1 MPAMRTLV
9 RDLRGKLDETVVV
22 YGWVNTLRLQRVMQ
36 FVIVRDP
43 TGMVQVVNRR
53 GGEDAALERTLDE
66 LTVESAVAVTGRVV
80 DNPIVKLGGLEIVA
94 ESVEVLARSDVPL
107 PVDANTNLEQ
117 RLDWRFLD
125 VRRSAQGL
133 VFEVQTTVERAM
145 RAVADAEGFTEM
157 HTPKLMGTASESGA
171 EVFRVDYFGRKA
183 YLAQSPQFFKQMAIA
198 AGIERVFEIGP
209 VFRAEPSFTSR
220 HATEFTGVDVEMAW
234 IGGVEDVM
242 AFEERLLVH
251 VLEEVKARHGAAIA
265 EHFGVDVTVPAVPF
279 PRITMAEAIA
289 WLRSDGWDPEG
300 DRVDLDPE
308 GERRLS
314 ALVAER
320 HGHELVFVT
329 RFPIEVRPFYH
340 LRPDDDP
347 KVTESFDLLWKG
359 IEITTGAQREH
370 RYEVL
375 SRQADE
381 KGMDTAPL
389 TDYLNCFRF
398 GTPPHGGF
406 GLGLNRLLMVL
417 LGLYS
422 IREAT
427 FLFRGPGRLTP

>member
-1 MPAMRTLV
+1 MRTLV

-36 FVIVRDP
+36 FAIVRDP

-53 GGEDAALERTLDE
+53 GGEDAGLERTLDE

-94 ESVEVLARSDVPL
+94 ESVEVLARADVPL

-125 VRRSAQGL
+125 VRRSAQRL
-133 VFEVQTTVERAM
+133 VFDVQTTVERAM

-183 YLAQSPQFFKQMAIA
+183 FLAQSPQFFKQMAVA
-198 AGIERVFEIGP
+198 AGVERVFEIGP

-234 IGGVEDVM
+234 IAGVEDVM
-242 AFEERLLVH
+242 AFEERLLVR

-265 EHFGVDVTVPAVPF
+265 EHFGVDVTIPAVPF
-279 PRITMAEAIA
+279 PRLTMAEAIS
-289 WLRSDGWDPEG
+289 WLRSDGWNPEG

-320 HGHELVFVT
+320 DGHEFVFVT

-347 KVTESFDLLWKG
+347 KVTESYDLLWKG

-370 RYEVL
+370 RYEVIA
-375 SRQADE
+375 RQADE

-417 LGLYS
+417 LGLSS

>member
-1 MPAMRTLV
+1 MRTLV
-9 RDLRGKLDETVVV
+9 RDLRGRLDETVVV

-53 GGEDAALERTLDE
+53 GGEDAGLERTLDE

-94 ESVEVLARSDVPL
+94 ESVEVLARADVPL

-125 VRRSAQGL
+125 VRRSAQRL
-133 VFEVQTTVERAM
+133 VFDVQTTVERAM
-145 RAVADAEGFTEM
+145 RAVADDDGFTEM

-183 YLAQSPQFFKQMAIA
+183 FLAQSPQFFKQMAVA

-234 IGGVEDVM
+234 IAGVEDVM
-242 AFEERLLVH
+242 AFEERLLVR

-279 PRITMAEAIA
+279 PRYTMAEAIS
-289 WLRSDGWDPEG
+289 WLRSDGWNPEG

-320 HGHELVFVT
+320 DGHEFVFVT

-347 KVTESFDLLWKG
+347 KVTESYDLLWKG

-370 RYEVL
+370 RYEVIA
-375 SRQADE
+375 RQADE

-417 LGLYS
+417 LGLSS

>member
-1 MPAMRTLV
+1 MRTLV
-9 RDLRGKLDETVVV
+9 RDLRDKLDQTVVV
-22 YGWVNTLRLQRVMQ
+22 EGWVNTLRLQRVMQ
-36 FVIVRDP
+36 FVVVRDP

-53 GGEDAALERTLDE
+53 GGGDDQLERVLDD
-66 LTVESAVAVTGRVV
+66 LTVESAVAITGRVV
-80 DNPIVKLGGLEIVA
+80 ENPIVKLGGLEIVA
-94 ESVEVLARSDVPL
+94 ESVEVLARAEVPL
-107 PVDANTNLEQ
+107 PIDANTNLEQ

-125 VRRSAQGL
+125 VRRSAQRL

-171 EVFRVDYFGRKA
+171 EVFRVEYFDRQA
-183 YLAQSPQFFKQMAIA
+183 YLAQSPQFYKQMAIA

-209 VFRAEPSFTSR
+209 VFRAEPSYTSR
-220 HATEFTGVDVEMAW
+220 HATEFTGVDVELAW
-234 IGGVEDVM
+234 ISGVEEVM
-242 AFEERLLVH
+242 SFEERLLVH
-251 VLEEVKARHGAAIA
+251 VLAEVQARHGQAIG
-265 EHFGVDVTVPAVPF
+265 EHFGVDVSVPAVPF
-279 PRITMAEAIA
+279 PRVTMAEATA
-289 WLRSDGWDPEG
+289 RLRERGWNPEG

-314 ALVAER
+314 ALTAEET
-320 HGHELVFVT
+320 GHEFVFVT
-329 RFPIEVRPFYH
+329 RFPVGVRPFYH

-347 KVTESFDLLWKG
+347 TVTESYDLLWKG

-370 RYEVL
+370 RYEVIA
-375 SRQADE
+375 RQADE

-417 LGLYS
+417 LGLSS

>member
-1 MPAMRTLV
+1 MRTLV

-36 FVIVRDP
+36 FAIVRDP

-53 GGEDAALERTLDE
+53 GGEDARLEQTLDD

-94 ESVEVLARSDVPL
+94 ESVEVLARADVPL

-125 VRRSAQGL
+125 VRRSAQRL
-133 VFEVQTTVERAM
+133 TFDVQTTVERAM

-171 EVFRVDYFGRKA
+171 EVFRVDYFGRRA
-183 YLAQSPQFFKQMAIA
+183 FLAQSPQFYKQMAIA

-234 IGGVEDVM
+234 ISGVEDVM

-251 VLEEVKARHGAAIA
+251 VLEEVKVRHGAAIS
-265 EHFGVDVTVPAVPF
+265 EHFGVDVTIPAVPF
-279 PRITMAEAIA
+279 PRFTMAEAIS
-289 WLRSDGWDPEG
+289 WLRSDGWNPEG

-314 ALVAER
+314 ALVAEQA
-320 HGHELVFVT
+320 GHDFVFVT
-329 RFPIEVRPFYH
+329 RFPAGVRPFYH

-347 KVTESFDLLWKG
+347 AVTESYDLLWKG

-370 RYEVL
+370 RYDVL
-375 SRQADE
+375 SKQAHE
-381 KGMDTAPL
+381 KGMDVAPL
-389 TDYLNCFRF
+389 ADYLNCFRF

-417 LGLYS
+417 LGFSS

>member
-1 MPAMRTLV
+1 MRTLV

-36 FVIVRDP
+36 FAIVRDP

-53 GGEDAALERTLDE
+53 GGEDARLEQTLDD

-94 ESVEVLARSDVPL
+94 ESVEVLARADAPL

-125 VRRSAQGL
+125 VRRSAQRL
-133 VFEVQTTVERAM
+133 TFDVQTTVERAM

-171 EVFRVDYFGRKA
+171 EVFRVDYFGRRA
-183 YLAQSPQFFKQMAIA
+183 FLAQSPQFYKQMAIA

-234 IGGVEDVM
+234 ISGVEDVM

-265 EHFGVDVTVPAVPF
+265 EHFGVDVTIPAVPF
-279 PRITMAEAIA
+279 PRVTMAEAISR
-289 WLRSDGWDPEG
+289 LRSAGWNPEG

-314 ALVAER
+314 ALVAEQA
-320 HGHELVFVT
+320 GHDFVFVT
-329 RFPIEVRPFYH
+329 RFPVGVRPFYH

-347 KVTESFDLLWKG
+347 TVTESYDLLWKG

-370 RYEVL
+370 RYDVL
-375 SRQADE
+375 CKQAVE
-381 KGMDTAPL
+381 KAMDVTPL

-417 LGLYS
+417 LGLSS

>member
-1 MPAMRTLV
+1 MRTLV

-36 FVIVRDP
+36 FAIVRDP

-53 GGEDAALERTLDE
+53 GGEDAGLERTLDE

-94 ESVEVLARSDVPL
+94 ESVEVLARADVPL

-125 VRRSAQGL
+125 VRRSAQRL
-133 VFEVQTTVERAM
+133 VFDVQTTVERAM
-145 RAVADAEGFTEM
+145 RAVADDEGFTEM

-183 YLAQSPQFFKQMAIA
+183 FLAQSPQFFKQMAVA
-198 AGIERVFEIGP
+198 AGVERVFEIGP

-234 IGGVEDVM
+234 IAGVEDVM
-242 AFEERLLVH
+242 AFEERLLVR

-279 PRITMAEAIA
+279 PRYTMAEAIS
-289 WLRSDGWDPEG
+289 WLRSDGWNPEG

-320 HGHELVFVT
+320 DGHEFVFVT

-347 KVTESFDLLWKG
+347 KVTESYDLLWKG

-370 RYEVL
+370 RYEVIA
-375 SRQADE
+375 RQADE

-417 LGLYS
+417 LGLSS

>member
-1 MPAMRTLV
+1 MRTLV

-36 FVIVRDP
+36 FAIVRDP

-53 GGEDAALERTLDE
+53 GGEDDRLERTLDD

-94 ESVEVLARSDVPL
+94 ESVEVLARADVPL

-125 VRRSAQGL
+125 VRRSAQRL
-133 VFEVQTTVERAM
+133 TFDVQTTVERAM

-171 EVFRVDYFGRKA
+171 EVFRVDYFGRRA
-183 YLAQSPQFFKQMAIA
+183 FLAQSPQFYKQMAIA

-234 IGGVEDVM
+234 ISGVEDVM

-251 VLEEVKARHGAAIA
+251 VLEEVKARHGAAIS

-279 PRITMAEAIA
+279 PRVTMAEAISS
-289 WLRSDGWDPEG
+289 LRSGGWNPEG

-314 ALVAER
+314 ALVAEQT
-320 HGHELVFVT
+320 GHEFVFVT
-329 RFPIEVRPFYH
+329 RFPVGVRPFYH

-347 KVTESFDLLWKG
+347 TVTESYDLLWKG

-370 RYEVL
+370 RYDVL
-375 SRQADE
+375 SKQADE
-381 KGMDTAPL
+381 KGMDVAPL

-417 LGLYS
+417 LGFSS

>member
-1 MPAMRTLV
+1 
-9 RDLRGKLDETVVV
+9 VV

-53 GGEDAALERTLDE
+53 GGEDAGLERTLEE

-94 ESVEVLARSDVPL
+94 ESVEVLARAEVPL

-125 VRRSAQGL
+125 VRRSAQRL

-183 YLAQSPQFFKQMAIA
+183 FLAQSPQFYKQMAIA
-198 AGIERVFEIGP
+198 AGIERVFEVGP

-242 AFEERLLVH
+242 AFEERLLVR
-251 VLEEVKARHGAAIA
+251 VLEEVRARHGEAIA
-265 EHFGVDVTVPAVPF
+265 EHFGVEVTVPAVPF
-279 PRITMAEAIA
+279 PRRTMAEAISR
-289 WLRSDGWDPEG
+289 LRADGWNPEG

-314 ALVAER
+314 ALVAEET
-320 HGHELVFVT
+320 GHEFVFVT
-329 RFPIEVRPFYH
+329 RFPIGARPFYH

-347 KVTESFDLLWKG
+347 SVTESYDLLWKG

-370 RYEVL
+370 RFDILTE
-375 SRQADE
+375 QAAE

-417 LGLYS
+417 LGLSS

>member
-1 MPAMRTLV
+1 MPGMRTLV

-53 GGEDAALERTLDE
+53 GGEDAGLERTLDE

-94 ESVEVLARSDVPL
+94 ESVEVLARADVPL

-125 VRRSAQGL
+125 VRRSAQRL
-133 VFEVQTTVERAM
+133 VFDVQTTVERAM
-145 RAVADAEGFTEM
+145 RAVADDEGFTEM

-183 YLAQSPQFFKQMAIA
+183 FLAQSPQFFKQMAVA

-242 AFEERLLVH
+242 AFEERLLVR
-251 VLEEVKARHGAAIA
+251 VLEEVRARHGAAIA

-279 PRITMAEAIA
+279 PRYTMAEAIS
-289 WLRSDGWDPEG
+289 WLRSDGWNPEG

-320 HGHELVFVT
+320 DGHEFVFVT

-347 KVTESFDLLWKG
+347 MVTESYDLLWKG

-370 RYEVL
+370 RYEVIA
-375 SRQADE
+375 RQADE

-417 LGLYS
+417 LGLSS

>member
-1 MPAMRTLV
+1 MRTLV

-36 FVIVRDP
+36 FAIVRDP

-53 GGEDAALERTLDE
+53 GGEDAGLERTLDK

-94 ESVEVLARSDVPL
+94 QSVEVLARADVPL

-125 VRRSAQGL
+125 VRRSAQRL
-133 VFEVQTTVERAM
+133 VFDVQTTVERAM
-145 RAVADAEGFTEM
+145 RAVADDEGFTEM

-183 YLAQSPQFFKQMAIA
+183 FLAQSPQFFKQMAVA
-198 AGIERVFEIGP
+198 AGVERVFEIGP

-234 IGGVEDVM
+234 IAGVEDVM
-242 AFEERLLVH
+242 AFEERLLVR

-279 PRITMAEAIA
+279 PRYTMAEAIS
-289 WLRSDGWDPEG
+289 WLRSDGWNPEG

-320 HGHELVFVT
+320 DGHEFVFVT

-347 KVTESFDLLWKG
+347 KVTESYDLLWKG

-370 RYEVL
+370 RYEVIA
-375 SRQADE
+375 RQADE

-417 LGLYS
+417 LGLSS

>member
-1 MPAMRTLV
+1 MPGMRTLV
-9 RDLRGKLDETVVV
+9 RELRGKLDETVVV

-53 GGEDAALERTLDE
+53 GGEDDRLERALDE
-66 LTVESAVAVTGRVV
+66 LTVESAVAITGRVV
-80 DNPIVKLGGLEIVA
+80 DNPVVKLGGLEIVA
-94 ESVEVLARSDVPL
+94 ESVEVLARAEVPL
-107 PVDANTNLEQ
+107 PIDANTNLEQ

-125 VRRSAQGL
+125 VRRSAQQL

-171 EVFRVDYFGRKA
+171 EVFRVEYFDKQA
-183 YLAQSPQFFKQMAIA
+183 FLAQSPQFYKQMAIA

-220 HATEFTGVDVEMAW
+220 HATEFTGVDAEIAW
-234 IGGVEDVM
+234 ISGVEDVM

-251 VLEEVKARHGAAIA
+251 VLEEVRARHGAAIS
-265 EHFGVDVTVPAVPF
+265 EHFGVEVVVPTVPF
-279 PRITMAEAIA
+279 PRVTMAEAIA
-289 WLRSDGWDPEG
+289 RLREGGWNPER

-314 ALVAER
+314 ALTAER
-320 HGHELVFVT
+320 DGHEFVFVT
-329 RFPIEVRPFYH
+329 RFPVSVRPFYH

-347 KVTESFDLLWKG
+347 TVTESYDLLWKG

-370 RYEVL
+370 RYDVL
-375 SRQADE
+375 CKQADE
-381 KGMDTAPL
+381 KGMEVAPL
-389 TDYLNCFRF
+389 ADYLNCFRF

-417 LGLYS
+417 LGLPS

-427 FLFRGPGRLTP
+427 FLFRGPSRLTP

>member
-1 MPAMRTLV
+1 MRTLV
-9 RDLRGKLDETVVV
+9 RDLRDKLDQTVVV
-22 YGWVNTLRLQRVMQ
+22 EGWVNTLRLQRVMQ
-36 FVIVRDP
+36 FVVLRDP

-53 GGEDAALERTLDE
+53 GGGDDQLERVLDD
-66 LTVESAVAVTGRVV
+66 LTVESAVAITGRVV
-80 DNPIVKLGGLEIVA
+80 ENPIVKLGGLEIVA
-94 ESVEVLARSDVPL
+94 ESVEVLARAEVPL
-107 PVDANTNLEQ
+107 PIDANTNLEQ

-125 VRRSAQGL
+125 VRRSAQRL

-171 EVFRVDYFGRKA
+171 EVFRVEYFDRQA
-183 YLAQSPQFFKQMAIA
+183 YLAQSPQFYKQMAIA

-209 VFRAEPSFTSR
+209 VFRAEPSYTSR

-234 IGGVEDVM
+234 ISGVEEVM
-242 AFEERLLVH
+242 SFEERLLVH
-251 VLEEVKARHGAAIA
+251 VLAEVRARHGQAIG
-265 EHFGVDVTVPAVPF
+265 EHFGVDVSVPAVPF
-279 PRITMAEAIA
+279 PRVTMAEATA
-289 WLRSDGWDPEG
+289 RLRERGWNPEG

-314 ALVAER
+314 ALTAEET
-320 HGHELVFVT
+320 GHEFVFVT
-329 RFPIEVRPFYH
+329 RFPVGVRPFYH

-347 KVTESFDLLWKG
+347 TVTESYDLLWKG

-370 RYEVL
+370 RYDVL
-375 SRQADE
+375 CKQADE
-381 KGMDTAPL
+381 KGIEVGPIA
-389 TDYLNCFRF
+389 DYLNCFRF

-417 LGLYS
+417 LGLPS

>member
-1 MPAMRTLV
+1 MRTLV

-36 FVIVRDP
+36 FAIVRDP

-53 GGEDAALERTLDE
+53 GGEDAGLERTLDE

-94 ESVEVLARSDVPL
+94 ESVEVLARADVPL

-125 VRRSAQGL
+125 VRRSAQRL
-133 VFEVQTTVERAM
+133 VFDVQTTVERAM
-145 RAVADAEGFTEM
+145 RAVADDEGFTEM

-183 YLAQSPQFFKQMAIA
+183 FLAQSPQFFKQMAVA
-198 AGIERVFEIGP
+198 AGVERVFEIGP

-234 IGGVEDVM
+234 IAGVEDVM
-242 AFEERLLVH
+242 AFEERLLVR

-265 EHFGVDVTVPAVPF
+265 EHFGVDVTIPAVPF
-279 PRITMAEAIA
+279 PRLTMAEAIS
-289 WLRSDGWDPEG
+289 WLRSDGWNPEG

-320 HGHELVFVT
+320 DGHEFVFVT

-347 KVTESFDLLWKG
+347 KVTESYDLLWKG

-370 RYEVL
+370 RYEVIA
-375 SRQADE
+375 RQADE

-417 LGLYS
+417 LGLSS

>member
-1 MPAMRTLV
+1 MRTLV
-9 RDLRGKLDETVVV
+9 RDLRGQLDETVVV

-36 FVIVRDP
+36 FAIVRDP

-53 GGEDAALERTLDE
+53 GGDDARLEQTLDD

-94 ESVEVLARSDVPL
+94 ESVEVLARADVPL

-125 VRRSAQGL
+125 VRRSAQRL
-133 VFEVQTTVERAM
+133 TFDVQTTVERAM

-171 EVFRVDYFGRKA
+171 EVFRVDYFGRRA
-183 YLAQSPQFFKQMAIA
+183 FLAQSPQFYKQMAIA

-234 IGGVEDVM
+234 ISGVEDVM

-251 VLEEVKARHGAAIA
+251 VLEEVKVRHGAAIS
-265 EHFGVDVTVPAVPF
+265 EHFGVDVTIPAVPF
-279 PRITMAEAIA
+279 PRFTMAEAIS
-289 WLRSDGWDPEG
+289 WLRSDGWNPEG

-314 ALVAER
+314 ALVAEQA
-320 HGHELVFVT
+320 GHDFVFVT
-329 RFPIEVRPFYH
+329 RFPAGVRPFYH

-347 KVTESFDLLWKG
+347 AVTESYDLLWKG

-370 RYEVL
+370 RYDVL
-375 SRQADE
+375 SKQAHE
-381 KGMDTAPL
+381 KGMDVAPL
-389 TDYLNCFRF
+389 ADYLNCFRF

-417 LGLYS
+417 LGFSS

>member
-1 MPAMRTLV
+1 MRTLV

-36 FVIVRDP
+36 FAIVRDP

-53 GGEDAALERTLDE
+53 GGEDAGLERTLDE

-94 ESVEVLARSDVPL
+94 ESVEVLARADVPL

-125 VRRSAQGL
+125 VRRSAQRL
-133 VFEVQTTVERAM
+133 VFDVQTTVERAM

-171 EVFRVDYFGRKA
+171 EVFRVDYFGRRA
-183 YLAQSPQFFKQMAIA
+183 FLAQSPQFYKQMAVA

-234 IGGVEDVM
+234 IAGVEDVM
-242 AFEERLLVH
+242 AFEERLLVR

-279 PRITMAEAIA
+279 PRYTMAEAIS
-289 WLRSDGWDPEG
+289 WLRSDGWNPEG

-320 HGHELVFVT
+320 DGHEFVFVT

-347 KVTESFDLLWKG
+347 KVTESYDLLWKG

-370 RYEVL
+370 RYEVIA
-375 SRQADE
+375 RQADE

-417 LGLYS
+417 LGLSS